1 MQVFIALQVKHGNLP
16 ALLAHTTHS
25 TIQHFWSNVH
35 IQNTDFF
42 LLLSTFHVPIPS
54 NGLTDGCLS
63 SPGLR
68 GNPPQN
74 KTKPKPTSQLK
85 HLRLDGR
92 SVSLQDNPKPGQVS
106 TQWRTLSSL
115 QGRSQ
120 YSEGHSGCLNPCLCV
135 VQSSELVF
143 SVLFYETVEEKINL
157 SKKTYI
163 WVTGR
168 GRLWRIMTNN
178 LEWIQQMCFCG
189 SPLRLM
195 FLGAR
200 ALNVS
205 TFTSLR
211 PLSY

>member
-1 MQVFIALQVKHGNLP
+1 MVAFSLFLFVKVVFQTRSVTEAWWRQRYEEMQVFIALQVKHGNLP
-16 ALLAHTTHS
+16 ALSAHTTHS

-42 LLLSTFHVPIPS
+42 LLLSTFHVPNPS

-106 TQWRTLSSL
+106 RQWRTLTSL

-120 YSEGHSGCLNPCLCV
+120 YSEGPWLFESLSLRCAVFWAGI
-135 VQSSELVF
+135 F
-143 SVLFYETVEEKINL
+143 SVI
-157 SKKTYI
+157 
-163 WVTGR
+163 
-168 GRLWRIMTNN
+168 LWNCWGKN
-178 LEWIQQMCFCG
+178 
-189 SPLRLM
+189 
-195 FLGAR
+195 
-200 ALNVS
+200 
-205 TFTSLR
+205 
-211 PLSY
+211 